1 MPLIHPQKIEYGDE
15 SWEFI
20 REPSF
25 YTRSELIPVIDDMLD
40 LIRGVPVYPPDAFLK
55 DDITVHQFL
64 VYRSRK
70 HLEAI
75 ALIFRR
81 TQPDAL
87 INIDGL
93 TTKSRHSFFFC
104 TEPVRPVGYD
114 QEMPGL
120 SQLQLL
126 MGLTYPAKQTR
137 QPKSSKDKPSAPLS
151 TGNLDARIIAAVYL
165 NFKGSGD
172 TVLSNFGMGMVM
184 DILEEAANLQRDPK
198 DAEKDQKFPTISRAV
213 PIGEIN
219 REFWE
224 GIKVDIANA
233 LRDRGIDFPE
243 GL

>member
-1 MPLIHPQKIEYGDE
+1 MPLIYPQKINYEDE

-25 YTRSELIPVIDDMLD
+25 HTRSELIPVIDDMLE
-40 LIRGVPVYPPDAFLK
+40 LIRGVPVYPPDAVLK
-55 DDITVHQFL
+55 DEITVHQFL

-81 TQPDAL
+81 TQPDCL
-87 INIDGL
+87 LNIDNL
-93 TTKSRHSFFFC
+93 TTKSRHNFFFC
-104 TEPVRPVGYD
+104 TEPVKPVGYE

-126 MGLTYPAKQTR
+126 MGLTYPAKQSR
-137 QPKSSKDKPSAPLS
+137 QPKQSKDKPSAPLS
-151 TGNLDARIIAAVYL
+151 TGNLDARIIAAVHL

-172 TVLSNFGMGMVM
+172 TVLKSFGMGMVM

-198 DAEKDQKFPTISRAV
+198 DAEKDQKFPTTSRTVAV
-213 PIGEIN
+213 GKID
-219 REFWE
+219 REYWE
-224 GIKVDIANA
+224 GVKDDIAGI
-233 LRDRGIDFPE
+233 LRDRGVCFPD
-243 GL
+243 GF

>member
-1 MPLIHPQKIEYGDE
+1 MPLIYPQKIEYEDG

-25 YTRSELIPVIDDMLD
+25 FTRFELIPVIDDMLE
-40 LIRGVPVYPPDAFLK
+40 LIKGVPVYPPDAILK
-55 DDITVHQFL
+55 DGITVHQLL

-93 TTKSRHSFFFC
+93 TTKSRHGFFFC
-104 TEPVRPVGYD
+104 TEPVKPVGYD

-137 QPKSSKDKPSAPLS
+137 QPKNSRDKPSAPLS
-151 TGNLDARIIAAVYL
+151 TGNLDARIIAAVHL

-172 TVLSNFGMGMVM
+172 TVLNNFGMGMVM

-198 DAEKDQKFPTISRAV
+198 DAEKDQKFPTISRTV
-213 PIGEIN
+213 VVGKID
-219 REFWE
+219 REYWE
-224 GIKVDIANA
+224 EIKVGIADA
-233 LRDRGIDFPE
+233 LRDRGIKFPD
-243 GL
+243 GF

>member
-1 MPLIHPQKIEYGDE
+1 
-15 SWEFI
+15 
-20 REPSF
+20 
-25 YTRSELIPVIDDMLD
+25 MLD
-40 LIRGVPVYPPDAFLK
+40 LIKGVPVYPPNAILK

-81 TQPDAL
+81 TQPDSL
-87 INIDGL
+87 LLFDNL
-93 TTKSRHSFFFC
+93 TTQSRHDFFFC
-104 TEPVRPVGYD
+104 TEPVKPVGYD

-126 MGLTYPAKQTR
+126 MGLTYPAKQSR
-137 QPKSSKDKPSAPLS
+137 QPKQSKEKASAPLS
-151 TGNLDARIIAAVYL
+151 TGNLDARIIAAVHL

-172 TVLSNFGMGMVM
+172 TVLKSFGMGMVM

-198 DAEKDQKFPTISRAV
+198 DVDKDQKFPTTSRTV
-213 PIGEIN
+213 LVGKID

-224 GIKVDIANA
+224 EIKDDVLTA
-233 LRDRGIDFPE
+233 LRDRGVDFPD
-243 GL
+243 GF